1 MAQRRKSSSGF
12 EVPSWVQAL
21 SNSLFGVV
29 QQNVEAAGVAPR
41 RMLDQLGQWV
51 GHLSQN
57 AAIEWA
63 PSMLQNQN
71 CSFCADI
78 AMGRCF
84 VCGTSCCLGHSH
96 VSFRAELVCEGCISK
111 LVGEE
116 TLRGSNKTPEQLA
129 FKYFNLT
136 ESATLDEVNAI
147 FRARSK
153 TAHPDKGGT
162 TSEMAQ
168 ASQHLMVLK
177 RYFERKTP

>member
-1 MAQRRKSSSGF
+1 MAQRRRGSSGI
-12 EVPSWVQAL
+12 PGWVQAL
-21 SNSLFGVV
+21 SGSLFGVV

-51 GHLSQN
+51 GHLSQH

-63 PSMLQNQN
+63 PSMLQNEN
-71 CSFCADI
+71 CSFCSDI
-78 AMGRCF
+78 SMARCF
-84 VCGTSCCLGHSH
+84 VCGVPCCLGHGY
-96 VSFRAELVCEGCISK
+96 VSFRAEIVCENCVSK
-111 LVGEE
+111 VLGEE
-116 TLRGSNKTPEQLA
+116 TLRDSSKTPEQAA

-136 ESATLDEVNAI
+136 ETATWEEVNAI

-168 ASQHLMVLK
+168 ASQHLMTLK
-177 RYFERKTP
+177 RHFERKVP